1 MVKRV
6 FLDIETIPTRR
17 ADEFARIRKE
27 QESKNA
33 ALKKP
38 HPAEEVEAKIAEE
51 VAKTAL
57 DGAAGQVVVI
67 CAAIDDGPV
76 ISWWDVAEERT
87 LLTRFA
93 DEIAQALDGHA
104 AIVVGHNVNGF
115 DKPFL
120 RQRAMVC
127 GVHLPAWLTRA
138 EKPWDA
144 AATDTMLMWTGGA
157 PGKFIGLD
165 RLARALGV
173 GEKSG
178 DIDGANVWQA
188 IKDGRIAEVRD
199 YCALDVELARLCFHR
214 MNPENF

>member
-17 ADEFARIRKE
+17 ADELARIRKE
-27 QESKNA
+27 QEGKNA

-51 VAKTAL
+51 IAKTSL
-57 DGAAGQVVVI
+57 DGASGHVVVI

-76 ISWWDVAEERT
+76 ISWVDVDDERT

-93 DEIAQALDGHA
+93 DEITQALGGHSG
-104 AIVVGHNVNGF
+104 IVVGHNVNGF

-144 AATDTMLMWTGGA
+144 AATDTMLMWTGGQ

-165 RLARALGV
+165 RLARALGA
-173 GEKSG
+173 GEKVG
-178 DIDGANVWQA
+178 DIDGANVAQA
-188 IKDGRIAEVRD
+188 IRDGRIAEVRA
-199 YCALDVELARLCFHR
+199 YCSHDVILTRTCFHR